1 MLTGLAPSRTVALA
15 WRVMSRTTLVAT
27 MAIAAAAMAPAPA
40 QADTTAEAVGEV
52 AIGSVQRVRRAFVV
66 GPHVG
71 GFGGIDVDRG
81 DPLHGVTFG
90 LALYAFKITTVL
102 DLRQVVVDTVRQR
115 VRQRVADIVAA
126 GGTAPTD
133 LADLTREVAA
143 EVKAEVAGRPPP
155 RRTLERPRF
164 GAVLEGAI
172 RTSPGGGFQTRLVV
186 SRGVGRASVG
196 VALAVQR
203 ASGATDVVP
212 GLEASLRLTPLGQA
226 WTPVAELYLRG
237 DVAIADRL
245 PVALI
250 AGARATLDLF

>member
-1 MLTGLAPSRTVALA
+1 MLATTMALTVAA
-15 WRVMSRTTLVAT
+15 
-27 MAIAAAAMAPAPA
+27 MAIAPAH
-40 QADTTAEAVGEV
+40 ADTSAEATAVGDF
-52 AIGSVQRVRRAFVV
+52 AIGSVQRVRRAFVI

-71 GFGGIDVDRG
+71 GFGGIAVDGG
-81 DPLHGVTFG
+81 DALHGVTFG

-102 DLRQVVVDTVRQR
+102 DLRELVVETVRQR
-115 VRQRVADIVAA
+115 VRERVADIVAA

-133 LADLTREVAA
+133 LSELAREVAA
-143 EVKAEVAGRPPP
+143 EVKAEIAGRPPP

-172 RTSPGGGFQTRLVV
+172 RTSPGGGFQTRLVI
-186 SRGVGRASVG
+186 SKGVGRASIG

-203 ASGATDVVP
+203 ASGDTDVVP

-245 PVALI
+245 PIALI
-250 AGARATLDLF
+250 GGVRATLDLF